1 MSSVHE
7 TAYPRLKLEFTEQEL
22 IAIYTPTPAELKF
35 VAARYR
41 QISQQTLLLLQ
52 LKLLQRLGYFVA
64 LSSVPATIIEHICSR
79 AQVRKPSKDALAK
92 YDKSGTKHRQQ
103 TILRDFVGI
112 QEMTD
117 TTEKWLAEQALQA
130 AQTKQELPDII
141 NVLIEELIQRRF
153 ELPGFTYLFRLARNA
168 RVTIND
174 RIYKTVA
181 GTLSESI
188 ATRIDGLLKSVAGRS
203 AWDSLKREPKQP
215 NVREVTDFLQ
225 HIDGMTKLASDLPD
239 TGHIAAT
246 KREQLVLE
254 ARALDMA
261 EMRAL
266 KPLKRYT
273 LAVLLIQTQ
282 LQNAMDDVAE
292 IFIKTIRNLHNV
304 AAERLRQYHLQHA
317 DQVERLIGQFR
328 EVLTVF
334 SQDGPSEQRVARVE
348 SSLDGDLTSWIR
360 ECDEHMAYAGN
371 NYFPFMLAIYTGK
384 RSLLFKCLEA
394 LTLRSS
400 SQDESLLAMIALT
413 QKYRTSHKEHLS
425 ITESQIDMLAL
436 DWMPEKWRT
445 LVFGKKLSAPPT
457 HYHRKYFEL
466 AVFSAIMDELKSG
479 DLFVEH
485 SGDYDDYRNHL
496 VSWDEYEREVH
507 TYSEMVG
514 LPVEPQE
521 FVAQMRA
528 QMQAL
533 TKQVDERFPEN
544 GHVDIDETGLVI
556 HRGERQK
563 PPVEL
568 AIVDEA
574 IRTQMSDA
582 SILDVLTETEKWLD
596 LHRLFGPLSGFKSKV
611 DDPRKRFITTL
622 FCYGCNLG
630 PTQTARSVKGL
641 SRKQVAWLNL
651 KHVTEQRLD
660 KAITKV
666 INAYNRFALPRYWGT
681 GKSASADGTK
691 WNMYEQN
698 LLSEYHIR
706 YGGYGGI
713 GYYHVS
719 DTYIALFSHFI
730 PCGVYEAVYILD
742 GLLKNQSDI
751 QPDTLHGDTQAQ
763 STPVF
768 GLAHL
773 LGINLMPRIRN
784 IKDLTFYRADK
795 GDQYKHIDS
804 LFRGA
809 IDWDLIARHLKDML
823 RVVISIKTGRIAPS
837 TILRRLGTASRKNRL
852 YYAFRELGRVVRTQF
867 LLKYINDAELRK
879 TIHAATNKSEEFND
893 FVKWLFFGGDGIIA
907 ENIKHEQRKVVKYNQ
922 LVANMVILHN
932 VHGMSRILKNLQIK
946 GYVLTEEILRGTAP
960 YRREHINRF
969 GEYPLDLDR
978 EVEPINYKIDFTI

>member
-1 MSSVHE
+1 MSGVHE
-7 TAYPRLKLEFTEQEL
+7 TAYPRLKLEFTEREL
-22 IAIYTPTPAELKF
+22 IAIYSPTPAELKF
-35 VAARYR
+35 VASQYR
-41 QISQQTLLLLQ
+41 QVSQQAFLLVQ

-64 LSSVPATIIEHICSR
+64 LTSVPAVIVEHVCSR
-79 AQVRKPSKDALAK
+79 AQLRVPRKSAMVR
-92 YDKSGTKHRQQ
+92 YDQSGSRYRHHKC
-103 TILRDFVGI
+103 LREYVGI
-112 QEMTD
+112 RVLDAAGET
-117 TTEKWLAEQALQA
+117 WLREQALQA

-153 ELPGFTYLFRLARNA
+153 ELPGFTQLFRLARSA
-168 RVTIND
+168 RATVND
-174 RIYKTVA
+174 RIYKAVA
-181 GTLSESI
+181 GALPAEVVGRLDQIMETGP
-188 ATRIDGLLKSVAGRS
+188 TRS

-215 NVREVTDFLQ
+215 NVREVADFLV
-225 HIDGMTKLASDLPD
+225 HIDMMTGLAENLPD
-239 TGHIAAT
+239 TDHIAAT

-254 ARALDMA
+254 ARALDLA

-282 LQNAMDDVAE
+282 LCKAMDDIAE
-292 IFIKTIRNLHNV
+292 IFIKTIRSMHN
-304 AAERLRQYHLQHA
+304 AAEERLRQYHLQQA
-317 DQVERLIGQFR
+317 GQVERLIGQFR
-328 EVLTVF
+328 EVLTVL
-334 SQDGPSEQRVARVE
+334 SEDGTSEQRVARIE
-348 SSLDGDLTSWIR
+348 RSLDGDLDGWIT

-371 NYFPFMLAIYTGK
+371 NYYPFMLSGYTAK

-400 SQDESLLAMIALT
+400 SQDESVLRVIALV
-413 QKYRTSHKEHLS
+413 QKYRSSHREQLS
-425 ITESQIDMLAL
+425 IAETGLDVLAL
-436 DWMPEKWRT
+436 DWMPEKWRN
-445 LVFGKKLSAPPT
+445 LIFGKRQSAPPT
-457 HYHRKYFEL
+457 HFHRKYFEL
-466 AVFSAIMDELKSG
+466 AVFSEVMDELKSG
-479 DLFVEH
+479 DLYVEH

-496 VSWDEYEREVH
+496 VSWEEYDKEVEG
-507 TYSEMVG
+507 YGELVG
-514 LPVEPQE
+514 LPMEPKA
-521 FVAQMRA
+521 FVSSLREQLQTLSKA
-528 QMQAL
+528 
-533 TKQVDERFPEN
+533 VDKRFPEN

-556 HRGERQK
+556 RRAERQK
-563 PPVEL
+563 PPPEL
-568 AIVDEA
+568 EMVDEA
-574 IRTQMSDA
+574 IRAQMNDV

-596 LHRLFGPLSGFKSKV
+596 LHRLFGPLSGFESKV

-630 PTQTARSVKGL
+630 PTQTAKSVKGL

-660 KAITKV
+660 KAVVKV
-666 INAYNRFALPRYWGT
+666 INAYNRFALPRYWGS

-719 DTYIALFSHFI
+719 DKYIALFSHFI

-742 GLLKNQSDI
+742 GLINNQSDI

-768 GLAHL
+768 GLAYL

-784 IKDLTFYRADK
+784 IKDLVFYRADRN
-795 GDQYKHIDS
+795 DHYEHIGS
-804 LFRGA
+804 LFRGT
-809 IDWDLIARHLKDML
+809 IDWELIGRHLKDML
-823 RVVISIKTGRIAPS
+823 RVVISIKAGKIAPS
-837 TILRRLGTASRKNRL
+837 TILRRLGTASRKNKL
-852 YYAFRELGRVVRTQF
+852 YYAFRELGRAIRTQF
-867 LLKYINDAELRK
+867 LLNYINDAELRK
-879 TIHAATNKSEEFND
+879 SIHAATNKSEEFND
-893 FVKWLFFGGDGIIA
+893 FVKWLFFGGDGIIS
-907 ENIKHEQRKVVKYNQ
+907 ENIRHEQRKVIKYSH

-932 VHGMSRILKNLQIK
+932 VHGMSRVLKGLQAK

-978 EVEPINYKIDFTI
+978 DFEPINYKFDFAV

>member
-1 MSSVHE
+1 MSGVHE
-7 TAYPRLKLEFTEQEL
+7 TAYPRLKLEFTEREL
-22 IAIYTPTPAELKF
+22 IAIYSPTPAELKF
-35 VAARYR
+35 VASQYR
-41 QISQQTLLLLQ
+41 QVSQQAFLLVQ

-64 LSSVPATIIEHICSR
+64 LTSVPAVIVEHICSR
-79 AQVRKPSKDALAK
+79 AQLRVPRKSAMVR
-92 YDKSGTKHRQQ
+92 YDQSGSRYRHHKC
-103 TILRDFVGI
+103 LREYVGI
-112 QEMTD
+112 RVLDAAGET
-117 TTEKWLAEQALQA
+117 WLREQALQA

-153 ELPGFTYLFRLARNA
+153 ELPGFTQLFRLARNA
-168 RVTIND
+168 RATVND
-174 RIYKTVA
+174 RIYKAVA
-181 GTLSESI
+181 GALPAEVVGRLDQLMETGP
-188 ATRIDGLLKSVAGRS
+188 TRS

-215 NVREVTDFLQ
+215 NVREVADFLV
-225 HIDGMTKLASDLPD
+225 HIDMMTGLAENLPD
-239 TGHIAAT
+239 TDHIAAT

-254 ARALDMA
+254 ARALDLA

-282 LQNAMDDVAE
+282 LCKAMDDIAE
-292 IFIKTIRNLHNV
+292 IFIKTIRSMHN
-304 AAERLRQYHLQHA
+304 AAEERLRQYHLQQA
-317 DQVERLIGQFR
+317 GQVERLIGQFR
-328 EVLTVF
+328 EVLTVL
-334 SQDGPSEQRVARVE
+334 SEDGTSEQRVARIE
-348 SSLDGDLTSWIR
+348 RSLDGDLDGWIT

-371 NYFPFMLAIYTGK
+371 NYYPFMLSGYTAK

-400 SQDESLLAMIALT
+400 SQDESVLRVIALV
-413 QKYRTSHKEHLS
+413 QKYRSSHREQLS
-425 ITESQIDMLAL
+425 IAETGLDVLAL
-436 DWMPEKWRT
+436 DWMPEKWRN
-445 LVFGKKLSAPPT
+445 LIFGKRQSAPPT
-457 HYHRKYFEL
+457 HFHRKYFEL
-466 AVFSAIMDELKSG
+466 AVFSEVMDELKSG
-479 DLFVEH
+479 DLYVEH

-496 VSWDEYEREVH
+496 VSWEEYDKEVEG
-507 TYSEMVG
+507 YGELVG
-514 LPVEPQE
+514 LPMEPKA
-521 FVAQMRA
+521 FVSSLREQLQTLSKA
-528 QMQAL
+528 
-533 TKQVDERFPEN
+533 VDKRFPEN

-556 HRGERQK
+556 RRAERQK
-563 PPVEL
+563 PPPEL
-568 AIVDEA
+568 EMVDEA
-574 IRTQMSDA
+574 IRAQMNDV

-596 LHRLFGPLSGFKSKV
+596 LHRLFGPLSGFESKV

-630 PTQTARSVKGL
+630 PTQTAKSVKGL

-660 KAITKV
+660 KAVVKV
-666 INAYNRFALPRYWGT
+666 INAYNRFALPRYWGS

-719 DTYIALFSHFI
+719 DKYIALFSHFI

-742 GLLKNQSDI
+742 GLINNQSDI

-768 GLAHL
+768 GLAYL

-784 IKDLTFYRADK
+784 IKDLVFYRADRN
-795 GDQYKHIDS
+795 DHYEHIGS
-804 LFRGA
+804 LFRGT
-809 IDWDLIARHLKDML
+809 IDWELIGRHLKDML
-823 RVVISIKTGRIAPS
+823 RVVISIKAGKIAPS
-837 TILRRLGTASRKNRL
+837 TILRRLGTASRKNKL
-852 YYAFRELGRVVRTQF
+852 YYAFRELGRAIRTQF
-867 LLKYINDAELRK
+867 LLNYINDAELRK
-879 TIHAATNKSEEFND
+879 SIHAATNKSEEFND
-893 FVKWLFFGGDGIIA
+893 FVKWLFFGGDGIIS
-907 ENIKHEQRKVVKYNQ
+907 ENIRHEQRKVIKYSH

-932 VHGMSRILKNLQIK
+932 VHGMSRVLKGLQAK

-978 EVEPINYKIDFTI
+978 DFEPINYKFDFAV

>member
-1 MSSVHE
+1 MSGVHE
-7 TAYPRLKLEFTEQEL
+7 TAYPRLKLEFTEREL
-22 IAIYTPTPAELKF
+22 IAIYSPTSAELKF
-35 VAARYR
+35 VASQYR
-41 QISQQTLLLLQ
+41 QVSQQVFLLVQ

-64 LSSVPATIIEHICSR
+64 LSSVPTVIVEHICSR
-79 AQVRKPSKDALAK
+79 AQLRVPRKSAMLK
-92 YDKSGTKHRQQ
+92 YDQSGSRYRHHKS
-103 TILRDFVGI
+103 LREYVGI
-112 QEMTD
+112 RVLDAAGET
-117 TTEKWLAEQALQA
+117 WLREQALQA

-153 ELPGFTYLFRLARNA
+153 ELPGFTQLFRLARNA
-168 RVTIND
+168 RATVND
-174 RIYKTVA
+174 RIYKAVVGALPAEVVGRLDQLMET
-181 GTLSESI
+181 GP
-188 ATRIDGLLKSVAGRS
+188 TRSL
-203 AWDSLKREPKQP
+203 WDSLKREPKQP
-215 NVREVTDFLQ
+215 NVREVADFLV
-225 HIDGMTKLASDLPD
+225 HIDTMIGLAEDLPD
-239 TGHIAAT
+239 TDHIPAT

-254 ARALDMA
+254 ARALDLA

-282 LQNAMDDVAE
+282 LCKAMDDIAE
-292 IFIKTIRNLHNV
+292 IFIKSIRSMHN
-304 AAERLRQYHLQHA
+304 AAEERLRQYHLQQS

-328 EVLTVF
+328 EVLTVL
-334 SQDGPSEQRVARVE
+334 SEDGTGDQRVARIE
-348 SSLDGDLTSWIR
+348 KSLDGDIDGWIN

-371 NYFPFMLAIYTGK
+371 NYYPFMLSGYAAK

-400 SQDESLLAMIALT
+400 SQDDSVLRVIALA
-413 QKYRTSHKEHLS
+413 QRYRSSHREQLS
-425 ITESQIDMLAL
+425 IAETGLDILTL
-436 DWMPEKWRT
+436 DWMPEKWRN
-445 LVFGKKLSAPPT
+445 LIFGKRQSTPPT
-457 HYHRKYFEL
+457 HFHRKYFEL
-466 AVFSAIMDELKSG
+466 AVFSEVMDELKSG
-479 DLFVEH
+479 DLYVEH

-496 VSWDEYEREVH
+496 VSWEEYDKEVEN
-507 TYSEMVG
+507 YGELVG
-514 LPVEPQE
+514 LPMEPKAFISSLSEQLKTLSRE
-521 FVAQMRA
+521 
-528 QMQAL
+528 
-533 TKQVDERFPEN
+533 VDKRFPEN
-544 GHVDIDETGLVI
+544 GSVDIDETGLVI
-556 HRGERQK
+556 RRAERQK
-563 PPVEL
+563 PPPEL
-568 AIVDEA
+568 EMVDEA
-574 IRTQMSDA
+574 IRAQMNDV

-596 LHRLFGPLSGFKSKV
+596 LHRLFGPLSGFETKV

-630 PTQTARSVKGL
+630 PTQTAKSVKGL

-660 KAITKV
+660 KAIMKV
-666 INAYNRFALPRYWGT
+666 INAYNRFALPRYWGS

-719 DTYIALFSHFI
+719 DKYIALFSHFI

-742 GLLKNQSDI
+742 GLINNQSDI

-784 IKDLTFYRADK
+784 IKDLLFYRADR
-795 GDQYKHIDS
+795 GDHYDHIDS
-804 LFRGA
+804 LFRGT
-809 IDWDLIARHLKDML
+809 IDWELIGRHMKDML
-823 RVVISIKTGRIAPS
+823 RVVISIKAGKIAPS
-837 TILRRLGTASRKNRL
+837 TILRRLGTASRKNKL
-852 YYAFRELGRVVRTQF
+852 YFAFRELGRVVRTQF

-879 TIHAATNKSEEFND
+879 SIHAATNKSEEFND
-893 FVKWLFFGGDGIIA
+893 FVKWLFFGGDGIIS
-907 ENIKHEQRKVVKYNQ
+907 ENIRHEQRKVIKYSH

-932 VHGMSRILKNLQIK
+932 VHGMSRVLKDLQAK

-978 EVEPINYKIDFTI
+978 EFEPINYKLDFAI

>member
-22 IAIYTPTPAELKF
+22 IAIYTPTPAELKY
-35 VAARYR
+35 VASQYR
-41 QISQQTLLLLQ
+41 QISQQTYLLIQ

-64 LSSVPATIIEHICSR
+64 LASVPAAVIEYICSR
-79 AQVRKPSKDALAK
+79 AQVRIPAHAALAR
-92 YDKSGTKHRQQ
+92 YDQSGTRYRHHVR
-103 TILRDFVGI
+103 LREYVGI
-112 QEMTD
+112 RMLDQAA
-117 TTEKWLAEQALQA
+117 EKWLQEQALQA

-141 NVLIEELIQRRF
+141 NVLIEELIQRRY
-153 ELPGFTYLFRLARNA
+153 ELPGYTYLFRLARSSRA
-168 RVTIND
+168 TVND
-174 RIYKTVA
+174 RIFKAVA
-181 GTLSESI
+181 GTLPEDVI
-188 ATRIDGLLKSVAGRS
+188 ARLDRLMETGPGRS
-203 AWDSLKREPKQP
+203 VWDSLKREPKQP

-225 HIDGMTKLASDLPD
+225 HIDAMIGLAENLPV
-239 TGHIAAT
+239 TEHIAAT

-254 ARALDMA
+254 ARALDLA

-282 LQNAMDDVAE
+282 LQKAMDDVAE

-304 AAERLRQYHLQHA
+304 AEERLRQYHLQQA
-317 DQVERLIGQFR
+317 EQVERLIGQFR

-334 SQDGPSEQRVARVE
+334 SEDGTNDQRVARVE
-348 SSLDGDLTSWIR
+348 KSLDGDLESWIT

-371 NYFPFMLAIYTGK
+371 NYYPFMLAGYIGK

-400 SQDESLLAMIALT
+400 SQDDSLLRTVSLV
-413 QKYRTSHKEHLS
+413 QKYRSSHREHLS
-425 ITESQIDMLAL
+425 IAETGLDTLAL
-436 DWMPEKWRT
+436 DWMPDKWRN
-445 LVFGKKLSAPPT
+445 LVLGKRQGAVPI
-457 HYHRKYFEL
+457 HFHRKYFEL
-466 AVFSAIMDELKSG
+466 AVFSEVMDELKSG
-479 DLFVEH
+479 DLYVEH

-496 VSWDEYEREVH
+496 VSWEEYEQEVQG
-507 TYSEMVG
+507 YGELVG
-514 LPVEPQE
+514 LPIEAE
-521 FVAQMRA
+521 AFVAELRDRLRT
-528 QMQAL
+528 QA
-533 TKQVDERFPEN
+533 KEVDKRFPEN
-544 GHVDIDETGLVI
+544 GHVDIDDTGIVI
-556 HRGERQK
+556 RRAERQK
-563 PPVEL
+563 PPAEL
-568 AIVDEA
+568 DAVDDA
-574 IRTQMSDA
+574 IRSQMTDA

-596 LHRLFGPLSGFKSKV
+596 LHKLFGPLSGFESKV

-660 KAITKV
+660 KAIVKV

-719 DTYIALFSHFI
+719 DKYIALFSHFI

-742 GLLKNQSDI
+742 GLINNQSDI

-784 IKDLTFYRADK
+784 IKDLVFYRADR
-795 GDQYKHIDS
+795 GDQYEHIGS
-804 LFRGA
+804 LFRGT
-809 IDWDLIARHLKDML
+809 IDWALIGRHLKDML
-823 RVVISIKTGRIAPS
+823 RVVISIKAGKIAPS
-837 TILRRLGTASRKNRL
+837 TILRRLGTAGRKNKL
-852 YYAFRELGRVVRTQF
+852 YYAFRELGRVIRTEF
-867 LLKYINDAELRK
+867 LLKYINDADLRK
-879 TIHAATNKSEEFND
+879 TINAATVKSEEFND
-893 FVKWLFFGGDGIIA
+893 FVKWLFFGGDGIIS
-907 ENIKHEQRKVVKYNQ
+907 ENIRHEQRKIVKYNH

-932 VHGMSRILKNLQIK
+932 VHGMSRILKGLQAK

-978 EVEPINYKIDFTI
+978 EVEPINYKIEFAI